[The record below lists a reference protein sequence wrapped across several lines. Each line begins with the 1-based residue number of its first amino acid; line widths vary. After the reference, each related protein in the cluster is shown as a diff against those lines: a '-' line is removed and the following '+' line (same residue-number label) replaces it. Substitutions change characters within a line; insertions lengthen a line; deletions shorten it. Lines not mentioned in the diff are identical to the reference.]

1 MRIAMFT
8 NNYKPYMGGVPIS
21 VDHLAKALK
30 ELGHEVYVF
39 APTYKEQEKEEFVVR
54 YPSFPIAVAGAPIP
68 NVLTRLFEEKVQELA
83 IDVIHVHHPALVGN
97 VALHIRKKY
106 GIPVIYTYHTRY
118 EAYLHYVK
126 PLAWLESCTG
136 FVEKYLVWFC
146 NQCDGIVAPTAGMQ
160 RYLESRQ
167 INPPINVLPT
177 GIPIEG
183 FTPRKEFV
191 QSVKEQYGKGVDYLF
206 CTVSR
211 MAKEKNVEFQLRGL
225 ALLKKELQGK
235 QKTFR
240 FLFIGDGPQL
250 QELKALTRRLG
261 LEKEVVFVGKVENTS
276 VSAYLKACDLF
287 VFSSKSETQGI
298 VLLEAMAAG
307 KPIVAVKASGVED
320 IVVDGVTGYM
330 TREDEIAWKEKILT
344 IVENPMECER
354 MGRAA
359 QNIAF
364 GYEERRI
371 ALAAVQCYQRAVC
384 RKSVYQRKN
393 SWLHKYSISS

>member
-21 VDHLAKALK
+21 VDHLAKALR

-39 APTYKEQEKEEFVVR
+39 APTYKEQEEEEYVVR
-54 YPSFPIAVAGAPIP
+54 YPSLPVAIVGAPIP
-68 NVLTRLFEEKVQELA
+68 NVLTSLFEKKIKELS

-97 VALHIRKKY
+97 VAIHLRKKY
-106 GIPVIYTYHTRY
+106 GIPVIFTYHTRY

-126 PLAWLESCTG
+126 PLLWLEKGTG

-146 NQCDGIVAPTAGMQ
+146 NQCDGIVAPTVGMR

-167 INPPINVLPT
+167 IETPITILPT
-177 GIPIEG
+177 GIPIES
-183 FTPRKEFV
+183 FTPRKELV
-191 QSVKEQYGKGVDYLF
+191 TDLREQYGKDVDYLL

-225 ALLKKELQGK
+225 VLLKEALQK
-235 QKTFR
+235 QQKTVR
-240 FLFIGDGPQL
+240 YLMIGDGPQL
-250 QELKALTRRLG
+250 AELKVIAKRLG
-261 LEKEVVFVGKVENTS
+261 LEKEVVFVGKVENERIA
-276 VSAYLKACDLF
+276 AYLKACDLF
-287 VFSSKSETQGI
+287 AFSSKSETQGI

-320 IVVDGVTGYM
+320 MVVDSVTGYM
-330 TREDEIAWKEKILT
+330 TQENEATWKDRILA
-344 IVENPMECER
+344 ILDNLPERER

-364 GYEERRI
+364 DYEERRI
-371 ALAAVQCYQRAVC
+371 ALAAVECYQRAVH
-384 RKSVYQRKN
+384 RKSVEQRKN
-393 SWLHKYSISS
+393 HWLHRYSISS